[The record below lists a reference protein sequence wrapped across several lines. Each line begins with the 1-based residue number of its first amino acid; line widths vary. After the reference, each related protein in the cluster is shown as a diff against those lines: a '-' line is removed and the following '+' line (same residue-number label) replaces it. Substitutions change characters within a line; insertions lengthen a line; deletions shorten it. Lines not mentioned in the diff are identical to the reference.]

1 MLLAS
6 VALFGSCEDFLSKE
20 DPNKIDAPSYFRN
33 ETDLQTYI
41 NGFLQTMSP
50 TAASVATATPVPTA
64 WHGAANT
71 SSSRTTLMP
80 TTSRAGERAIGRI
93 CATSTIFS
101 TTSDRRPSARQ
112 RSLTTRASPFLACL
126 FLLEQGQD
134 FRGSA
139 LVRFDDRF
147 QRPRGALQAS
157 RQSRIRDAQGTRRH
171 RIRQHVLHIE
181 FGSGSQLRADHP
193 IRRIGTQSPYLPL

>member
-1 MLLAS
+1 MKKIFMLLAS

-33 ETDLQTYI
+33 ETDLQTYV

-50 TAASVATATPVPTA
+50 TAASVATGDAVPTA

-112 RSLTTRASPFLACL
+112 RSLTTRASPVS
-126 FLLEQGQD
+126 GVPI
-134 FRGSA
+134 S
-139 LVRFDDRF
+139 
-147 QRPRGALQAS
+147 
-157 RQSRIRDAQGTRRH
+157 IGTRSR
-171 RIRQHVLHIE
+171 L
-181 FGSGSQLRADHP
+181 SGQCP
-193 IRRIGTQSPYLPL
+193 GTIRRSIPTTTRRFTSLATVANT